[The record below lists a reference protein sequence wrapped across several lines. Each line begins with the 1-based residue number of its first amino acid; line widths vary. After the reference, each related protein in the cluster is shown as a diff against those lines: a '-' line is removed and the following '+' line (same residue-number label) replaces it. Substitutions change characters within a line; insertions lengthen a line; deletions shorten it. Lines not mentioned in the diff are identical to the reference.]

1 MAVVQVS
8 NAPSREAY
16 EAIDKLI
23 DLTGNRPPGMV
34 IHAAAEAGDGSVLIV
49 DVWES
54 DAAMDAFERER
65 LFPAFQAGGMA
76 ESMQQSPP
84 TRHPTFQL
92 VRG

>member
-1 MAVVQVS
+1 MAVLQVS
-8 NAPSREAY
+8 DAPSREVY

-23 DLTGNRPPGMV
+23 DFAGNRPPGLF
-34 IHAAAEAGDGSVLIV
+34 IHAAAETADGTVLIV

-65 LFPAFQAGGMA
+65 LFPAFQAGGTA
-76 ESMQQSPP
+76 GSMQTPP
-84 TRHPTFQL
+84 TRHQTFQL